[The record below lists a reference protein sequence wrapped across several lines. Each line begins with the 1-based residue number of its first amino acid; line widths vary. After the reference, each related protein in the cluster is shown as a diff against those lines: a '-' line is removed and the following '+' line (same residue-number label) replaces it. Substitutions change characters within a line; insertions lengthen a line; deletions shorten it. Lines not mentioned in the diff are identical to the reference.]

1 MSKFILS
8 TNASNRTVGTTQSV
22 TNVSAN
28 YALSGLGA
36 RQESIRVAN
45 IGAVGAY
52 YALANGT
59 VTATTDDVF
68 LPAGSVEFVTIP
80 DNITTPN
87 IGFITAAG
95 STGLNITSGQEK
107 VSN

>member
-1 MSKFILS
+1 MGGFSGS
-8 TNASNRTVGTTQSV
+8 ATQEQV
-22 TNVSAN
+22 IAKSAN

-45 IGAVGAY
+45 TGVVGAY
-52 YALANGT
+52 YALANST

-80 DNITTPN
+80 DNIITPN
-87 IGFITAAG
+87 IEFITASG
-95 STGLNITSGQEK
+95 TTGLNITSDQER
-107 VSN
+107 VSE